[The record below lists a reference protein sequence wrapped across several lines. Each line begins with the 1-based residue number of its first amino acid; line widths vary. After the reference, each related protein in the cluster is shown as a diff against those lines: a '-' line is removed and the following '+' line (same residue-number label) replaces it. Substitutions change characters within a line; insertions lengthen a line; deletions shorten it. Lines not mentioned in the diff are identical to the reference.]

1 MNPRRQTLVLA
12 LAAVALAGSPGC
24 VLGWWQN
31 GKAKQPASTAMSG
44 PEAQL
49 ALSRARKHIYT
60 DTKKGKK
67 TAVRLADSVIRECAA
82 PRYVW
87 DAFLVKA
94 TAFLEAG
101 ERAEAQRA
109 AHEGVQAILAADRAP
124 LDGDSLTAIKMLL
137 PVYVACCA
145 RRGAHKEAA
154 AALEG
159 WKKEVLARYGD
170 AAEHRDRREAINL
183 EFKLLQEMI
192 EQSVASRQPES
203 QVKSLVL
210 AYVHLYNTDNLTTLA
225 ELFGPESGRP
235 PVVARVVAS
244 KKRSGSGTKRLY
256 FASAIRV
263 EVPTTSQEVSFLSA
277 EAVCDVLAASSSG
290 WARVVTG
297 VRFSF
302 VRDDDGRWLIKDVS
316 GHP

>member
-1 MNPRRQTLVLA
+1 MNPSRRTLVLT
-12 LAAVALAGSPGC
+12 LATVALAGSPGC
-24 VLGWWQN
+24 VLGWWQ
-31 GKAKQPASTAMSG
+31 GGTTKQPASTAMSG

-49 ALSRARKHIYT
+49 VLSRARKHLYA

-94 TAFLEAG
+94 TAFSEAG
-101 ERAEAQRA
+101 EHAEAQQA
-109 AHEGVQAILAADRAP
+109 AHEGVQAILAADPAP
-124 LDGDSLTAIKMLL
+124 LDGDSLTAMKTLL
-137 PVYVACCA
+137 PVYVECCA
-145 RRGAHKEAA
+145 GTGAHKEAA
-154 AALEG
+154 AALDG
-159 WKKEVLARYGD
+159 WKKEILARYAN
-170 AAEHRDRREAINL
+170 AAEHRDHREAINL

-210 AYVHLYNTDNLTTLA
+210 AYVRLYNTDNLTTLA
-225 ELFGPESGRP
+225 GLFGPENGRP

-244 KKRSGSGTKRLY
+244 KKRPGSGTKRLY
-256 FASAIRV
+256 FASAVRV

-277 EAVCDVLAASSSG
+277 EAVCDMLAASSSG